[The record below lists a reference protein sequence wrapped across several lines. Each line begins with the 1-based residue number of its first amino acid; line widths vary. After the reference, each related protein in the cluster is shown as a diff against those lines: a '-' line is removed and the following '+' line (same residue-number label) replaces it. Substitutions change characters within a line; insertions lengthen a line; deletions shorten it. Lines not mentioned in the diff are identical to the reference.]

1 MALPQRTLV
10 LGAAILFSTEIASN
24 KGASDLVR
32 RSAVFF
38 LELCFLYGIMSDIIE
53 GTIMPLE
60 AIEKTCLV
68 EVVERKILDTIRQS
82 SLSVGDSLPAELEL
96 AEGLGV
102 SRSVVREALSRLRM
116 LGLLESRKKRGMVI
130 AEPDV
135 FGGCTQIIDA
145 AFLNEKT
152 QRDLCEMRLTL
163 ELGLA
168 DLLFLRKT
176 NADLNALEKIVRREE
191 RARTEQTRLKLE
203 IEFHATL
210 YQIGRNDLLI
220 RFGALLEPFFRRAV
234 RIEQVSG
241 RRKGQASHRDLLE
254 ELRSGNPDSFRKK
267 MREHLQ
273 PHFIHLMKHRNIG
286 DRTW

>member
-1 MALPQRTLV
+1 MQ
-10 LGAAILFSTEIASN
+10 
-24 KGASDLVR
+24 
-32 RSAVFF
+32 
-38 LELCFLYGIMSDIIE
+38 LE
-53 GTIMPLE
+53 T
-60 AIEKTCLV
+60 IEKSSLV
-68 EVVERKILDTIRQS
+68 EVVEQKILNLIRKNN
-82 SLSVGDSLPAELEL
+82 LSIGDSLPAELEL
-96 AEGLGV
+96 TEGLGV

-135 FGGCTQIIDA
+135 FGGCSQILDA

-176 NADLNALEKIVRREE
+176 DIDMNALENIVNREE
-191 RARTEQTRLKLE
+191 KARTEQTRLRLD

-210 YQIGRNDLLI
+210 YQMGRNDLLL
-220 RFGALLEPFFRRAV
+220 RFQALLEPFFREAAKREE
-234 RIEQVSG
+234 RNG
-241 RRKGQASHRDLLE
+241 RRKGETSHRDLLE
-254 ELRSGNPDSFRKK
+254 ELRSGNPDGFRKK

-273 PHFIHLMKHRNIG
+273 PHFVRLMKNQDTG
-286 DRTW
+286 DRT

>member
-1 MALPQRTLV
+1 MQ
-10 LGAAILFSTEIASN
+10 
-24 KGASDLVR
+24 
-32 RSAVFF
+32 
-38 LELCFLYGIMSDIIE
+38 LE
-53 GTIMPLE
+53 T
-60 AIEKTCLV
+60 IEKSSLV
-68 EVVERKILDTIRQS
+68 EVVEQKILNLIRKNN
-82 SLSVGDSLPAELEL
+82 LSIGDSLPAELEL
-96 AEGLGV
+96 TEGLGV

-135 FGGCTQIIDA
+135 FGGCSQILDA

-176 NADLNALEKIVRREE
+176 DIDMNALENIVNHEE
-191 RARTEQTRLKLE
+191 KARTEQTRLKLE

-210 YQIGRNDLLI
+210 YQMGHNDLLL
-220 RFGALLEPFFRRAV
+220 RFQALLEPFFREAAKREE
-234 RIEQVSG
+234 RNG
-241 RRKGQASHRDLLE
+241 RREGETSHRDLLE

-273 PHFIHLMKHRNIG
+273 PHFVRLMKNQDTG
-286 DRTW
+286 DRT

>member
-1 MALPQRTLV
+1 MQL
-10 LGAAILFSTEIASN
+10 
-24 KGASDLVR
+24 K
-32 RSAVFF
+32 
-38 LELCFLYGIMSDIIE
+38 
-53 GTIMPLE
+53 
-60 AIEKTCLV
+60 AIEKTSLV
-68 EVVERKILDTIRQS
+68 EVVEQKILNIVRKNN
-82 SLSVGDSLPAELEL
+82 LSIGDSLPAELEL
-96 AEGLGV
+96 TEGLGV

-135 FGGCTQIIDA
+135 FGGCSQILDA

-152 QRDLCEMRLTL
+152 QRDLCEMRFTL

-176 NADLNALEKIVRREE
+176 EKDLNALEKIVNREDK
-191 RARTEQTRLKLE
+191 ARTEQTRLKLE

-210 YQIGRNDLLI
+210 YQMGRNDLLL
-220 RFGALLEPFFRRAV
+220 RFQALLEPFFREAAKREE
-234 RIEQVSG
+234 RNG
-241 RRKGQASHRDLLE
+241 RRKGDASHRDLLE

-273 PHFIHLMKHRNIG
+273 PHFVRLMKNQGTG
-286 DRTW
+286 DRT

>member
-1 MALPQRTLV
+1 MQ
-10 LGAAILFSTEIASN
+10 
-24 KGASDLVR
+24 
-32 RSAVFF
+32 
-38 LELCFLYGIMSDIIE
+38 LE
-53 GTIMPLE
+53 T
-60 AIEKTCLV
+60 IEKSSLV
-68 EVVERKILDTIRQS
+68 EVVEQKILNLIRKNN
-82 SLSVGDSLPAELEL
+82 LSIGDSLPAELEL
-96 AEGLGV
+96 TEGLGV

-116 LGLLESRKKRGMVI
+116 LGLLESRKKRGMII

-135 FGGCTQIIDA
+135 FGGCSQILDA

-176 NADLNALEKIVRREE
+176 DIDMNALENIVNHEE
-191 RARTEQTRLKLE
+191 KARTEQTRLKLE

-210 YQIGRNDLLI
+210 YQMGRNDLLL
-220 RFGALLEPFFRRAV
+220 RFQGLLEPFFHEAV
-234 RIEQVSG
+234 KREEING
-241 RRKGQASHRDLLE
+241 RRKGEASHRDLLE

-273 PHFIHLMKHRNIG
+273 PHFVRLMKNQDTG
-286 DRTW
+286 DRT

>member
-1 MALPQRTLV
+1 MQ
-10 LGAAILFSTEIASN
+10 
-24 KGASDLVR
+24 
-32 RSAVFF
+32 
-38 LELCFLYGIMSDIIE
+38 LE
-53 GTIMPLE
+53 T
-60 AIEKTCLV
+60 IEKSSLV
-68 EVVERKILDTIRQS
+68 EVVEQKILNLIRKNN
-82 SLSVGDSLPAELEL
+82 LSIGDSLPAELEL
-96 AEGLGV
+96 TEGLGV

-116 LGLLESRKKRGMVI
+116 LGLLESRKKRGMII

-135 FGGCTQIIDA
+135 FGGCSQILDA

-176 NADLNALEKIVRREE
+176 DIDMNALENIVNHEE
-191 RARTEQTRLKLE
+191 KARTEQTRLKLE

-210 YQIGRNDLLI
+210 YQMGHNDLLL
-220 RFGALLEPFFRRAV
+220 RFQALLEPFFREAAKREE
-234 RIEQVSG
+234 RNG
-241 RRKGQASHRDLLE
+241 RREGETSHRDLLE

-273 PHFIHLMKHRNIG
+273 PHFVRLMKNQDTG
-286 DRTW
+286 DRT